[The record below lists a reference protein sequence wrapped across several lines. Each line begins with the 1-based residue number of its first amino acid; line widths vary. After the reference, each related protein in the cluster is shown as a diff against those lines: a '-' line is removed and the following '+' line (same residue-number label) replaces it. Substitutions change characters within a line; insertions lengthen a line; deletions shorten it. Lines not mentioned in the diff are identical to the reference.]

1 MIYKKNVILNS
12 LHGDDK
18 KALLALEC
26 NGKTTT
32 GKLRLYNFDE
42 QPKGI
47 VTLGVY
53 HDSKVTKAGMIY
65 LGGMVYSL
73 NLDIAQLP
81 LEFSCCVLNI
91 VGGDAK
97 PILYSST
104 AIKDKL
110 DEVLTKLPEAK
121 HVEDVEHILDESGV
135 DYDDDLKEEINTEI
149 DKAIACTHSCDE
161 SEECRTCKYKLY
173 YQQNHS
179 ELVQEEI
186 NSEKNEHTFYEDMKS
201 HLDKIFEEGEEEG
214 YLENL
219 ISQSKWAKVKLSKGE
234 YYVVGII
241 KEEDEIKYICYGV
254 PGVYQE
260 MPPKELSGYPV
271 WFPLDQTNPKGF
283 GYWLSYQDASSGESV
298 KAVVV
303 E

>member
-1 MIYKKNVILNS
+1 MVYKKNVILNS

-26 NGKTTT
+26 NGNTTS

-53 HDSKVTKAGMIY
+53 HDHKVTKAGMIY

-73 NLDIAQLP
+73 NLDMKELP
-81 LEFSCCVLNI
+81 LDFSCCMLNF
-91 VGGDAK
+91 VGGEAK

-110 DEVLTKLPEAK
+110 DEAFASLPDARNMEE
-121 HVEDVEHILDESGV
+121 VEKILDEKEIE
-135 DYDDDLKEEINTEI
+135 YDDDLKEEINSEI
-149 DKAIACTHSCDE
+149 DKSMACASSCGQDCE
-161 SEECRTCKYKLY
+161 SCKYKLY
-173 YQQNHS
+173 YEENHKDENSLKQNDD
-179 ELVQEEI
+179 EVD
-186 NSEKNEHTFYEDMKS
+186 KDFYHEMKE
-201 HLDKIFEEGEEEG
+201 HLDKIFADGEEES
-214 YLENL
+214 YLESL
-219 ISQSKWAKVKLSKGE
+219 ISQSKWTKVKLDKGE

-241 KEEDEIKYICYGV
+241 RDDDEIKYICYGV

-260 MPPKELSGYPV
+260 IAPKELSGYPV
-271 WFPLDQTNPKGF
+271 WFPLDESNPKGF
-283 GYWLSYQDASSGESV
+283 GYWLSYQDAKSGDSV